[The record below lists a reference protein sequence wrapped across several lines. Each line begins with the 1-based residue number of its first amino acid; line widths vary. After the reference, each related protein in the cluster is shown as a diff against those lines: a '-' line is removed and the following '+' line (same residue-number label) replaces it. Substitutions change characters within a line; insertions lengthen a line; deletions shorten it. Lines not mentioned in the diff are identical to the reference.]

1 MMLRAGNAGSNTAA
15 DHISVT
21 TDALA
26 ALPGVSLSR
35 PGKKILIRTDG
46 AGGTKEF
53 LGWLAR
59 RGVQYSI
66 GFTLP
71 AGMPQLYQLI
81 PAMAWQAALDGDGQV
96 RDGAG
101 LVEITDLLPRT
112 GLTGYPDGMR
122 VIVRRERPHP
132 GAQLHFEDV
141 DGYRLTGFA
150 TNTTRGQLADLELR
164 HRRRARCEDRIR
176 NAKDSGLRGLPLQ
189 GFDQNRIWCALVMLA
204 ADVTAWAQILA
215 LTGTNARKWETQTA
229 PPAPVCDPRDPGPH
243 RATDPAPRQGDR
255 AVGGPGHHG
264 LDPTRPARRPN
275 LTTTRPNTD
284 DQHHPRDVDRD
295 AHRERHPAALS
306 HPLCTMTGR
315 AGHLPGHN
323 VTPTPHARSGLVHPP
338 PSSGRTAFR
347 RALHASLAPRPRR
360 LPGRSR
366 PLHHPRYRVCTPV
379 AVTKGDAEFPATDP
393 RSARLSDENRSY

>member
-1 MMLRAGNAGSNTAA
+1 MMLRTGNAGSNTAA

-26 ALPGVSLSR
+26 ALPWVSLSR

-112 GLTGYPDGMR
+112 GLAGYPEGMR

-132 GAQLHFEDV
+132 GAQLRFEDV
-141 DGYRLTGFA
+141 DGYRLTGLA

-215 LTGTNARKWETQTA
+215 LTGTNARKWDPNGSA
-229 PPAPVCDPRDPGPH
+229 CACMRDPRDPGPH

-255 AVGGPGHHG
+255 AVGCPGHRG

-275 LTTTRPNTD
+275 LTDGATQHRRPAPPSRRGPRRPPGTTSRS
-284 DQHHPRDVDRD
+284 V
-295 AHRERHPAALS
+295 
-306 HPLCTMTGR
+306 
-315 AGHLPGHN
+315 
-323 VTPTPHARSGLVHPP
+323 VTPT
-338 PSSGRTAFR
+338 
-347 RALHASLAPRPRR
+347 LHNDRQ
-360 LPGRSR
+360 SR
-366 PLHHPRYRVCTPV
+366 PLTRSQRHADAPCKIRDSASLPTSQRGRAPAPRGAPHRLPTTLKGAFIPIHV
-379 AVTKGDAEFPATDP
+379 ADLVDQ
-393 RSARLSDENRSY
+393 